1 MRWPCHGTKAL
12 KTIRDRDSV
21 IQDAHNTL
29 DEYFPGFPATATLHD
44 KITHIIRKLVEYE
57 HDEIDWDED

>member
-1 MRWPCHGTKAL
+1 
-12 KTIRDRDSV
+12 
-21 IQDAHNTL
+21 L